1 MADQSVI
8 KKLALGT
15 VQFGLNYGIS
25 NHEGQTPEKE
35 VKEILNLAHQTGIKT
50 LDTAWAYGSS
60 EQVLGKTLPSDH
72 TFEIVSKFP
81 TIDPGKSISDYLQE
95 SLERLGAKSF
105 YGYLAH
111 TADLL
116 KQNNALWS
124 ELQRLKA
131 ERLVSKIGYSLYSPS
146 ELQYLLSMK
155 MIPDLIQIPYN
166 IFDRRFEPH
175 FEMLR
180 DSGIEIHT
188 RSAFLQGLFFTDPE
202 KLPAFFDSVKSQLK
216 LVKEEFSSVADLS
229 ASLLYFCASHPAVS
243 RVVVGVNTADQLSDN
258 LNGLKTVKI
267 KEWPLFS
274 IKDESILLPY
284 HWPKKN

>member
-15 VQFGLNYGIS
+15 VQFGLDYGIS
-25 NHEGQTPEKE
+25 NRDGQTPEKE
-35 VKEILNLAHQTGIKT
+35 VKEILALAHQSGIKT

-60 EQVLGKTLPSDH
+60 EQILGKTLPFNH
-72 TFEIVSKFP
+72 AFEIISKFP
-81 TIDPGKSISDYLQE
+81 TVDPGRTLSDYARE
-95 SLERLGAKSF
+95 SLDRLGIKQF

-111 TADLL
+111 TADVL

-124 ELQRLKA
+124 QLQQLKA
-131 ERLVSKIGYSLYSPS
+131 EGLVLKVGYSLYSPS
-146 ELQYLLSMK
+146 ELQYLLNMN
-155 MIPDLIQIPYN
+155 MMPDLVQVPYN

-180 DSGIEIHT
+180 DNGVEIHT

-202 KLPAFFDSVKSQLK
+202 KLPTFFDSVKLQLK
-216 LVKEEFSSVADLS
+216 QVRDKFSSSSDLS

-258 LNGLKTVKI
+258 LNGLKDVKSA
-267 KEWPLFS
+267 EWPLFFL
-274 IKDESILLPY
+274 KDESILLPY